1 MKNWCYNA
9 TVDTGELIG
18 SDGYPVKA
26 KRTKNAFSR
35 KRKLSLVQLT
45 AYLLSG
51 YKEPSSLAL
60 ERFCEKHKLNM
71 EYTQQAL
78 SEARQKLNPEA
89 IKYMFEEIAKVPY
102 RDNDFEKHYGHRV
115 LAIDGTTLALP
126 TGSKELLEYY
136 GCSGRGLTSP
146 TAHVSILYDVGNDV
160 VLDGT
165 IGKYRKNERTMARE
179 HLKANRPIPG
189 TKDLFLFDRG
199 YPSYELIG
207 ELNSAGYAFVMRVRS
222 KFDIGIDDL
231 QNADNAFELRD
242 KTGKNSQKVRVL
254 KFALSS
260 GEQEVLLSNVF
271 DETLTIEDFKK
282 LYALR
287 WDIEKQYDKLK
298 NKLQLE
304 NFTGRTVVTI
314 EQDFYVSLYLSNM
327 AAYAKHDAEPLV
339 AARNADNS
347 NKYTYKV
354 NVNHAIGLLKD
365 SFVVAL
371 LLDNKRKKRK
381 LINTVIRKLA
391 KIVVP
396 IRDDRHFPRPVNIRK
411 CKYHFNRKSAL

>member
-1 MKNWCYNA
+1 MKDWCYDA
-9 TVDTGELIG
+9 TVDSEELIKSSG
-18 SDGYPVKA
+18 FSANA
-26 KRTKNAFSR
+26 KKTEGAFSR
-35 KRKLSLVQLT
+35 IRKFALSQLI

-89 IKYMFEEIAKVPY
+89 IKYLFEEIAKIPY
-102 RDNDFEKHYGHRV
+102 RDNDFAKYYGHRV

-126 TGSKELLEYY
+126 TGSKELLEHY
-136 GCSGRGLTSP
+136 GCSGRGLISP
-146 TAHVSILYDVGNDV
+146 TAHASILYDVGNDV
-160 VLDGT
+160 ILDGT
-165 IGKYRKNERTMARE
+165 IGKYRKDERTMARE

-207 ELNSAGYAFVMRVRS
+207 ELNNAGYAFVMRVRS
-222 KFDIGIDDL
+222 KFDTAIDDL
-231 QNADNAFELRD
+231 QGADNVFFLQD
-242 KTGKNSQKVRVL
+242 KTGENSQKLRVL
-254 KFALSS
+254 KFELSS
-260 GEQEVLLSNVF
+260 GEQESLLSNVF

-282 LYALR
+282 LYGLR
-287 WDIEKQYDKLK
+287 WGIEKQYDKLK

-327 AAYAKHDAEPLV
+327 AAYAIHDAEPLV
-339 AARNADNS
+339 AERNVDNS

-365 SFVVAL
+365 SFIVAL
-371 LLDNKRKKRK
+371 LLSNKNKKRR
-381 LINTVIRKLA
+381 LIRSVIRKMA

-396 IRDDRHFPRPVNIRK
+396 IRNDRHFPRPVNTRK
-411 CKYHFNRKSAL
+411 CKYHFNRKSAF